1 MEKEKESTPI
11 KNILFYSDKCQYC
24 VLFIKKIHS
33 ENMLQNFKLI
43 NVHELKQIPAA
54 ITNVPTII
62 INNINVPLSGISAFE
77 WLEKSKYFY
86 QRTNNI
92 NNKVNHININ
102 QDISMCIEDTK
113 TNKPSDTYASLKDE
127 DDEKRTKIKF
137 NGASQNVSIT
147 DATDIKQTIND
158 KKINPDIQTKKLHEL
173 ILSRKNQTVQFLKNR
188 ANEAVTKL

>member
-1 MEKEKESTPI
+1 MEKESVPP

-33 ENMLQNFKLI
+33 ENMLPNFRLI
-43 NVHELKQIPAA
+43 NVHELKQIPTA

-62 INNINVPLSGISAFE
+62 VSNINVPLSGISAFE

-86 QRTNNI
+86 QKTNNI
-92 NNKVNHININ
+92 NVKVNHININ
-102 QDISMCIEDTK
+102 QDTSMCIEDTK
-113 TNKPSDTYASLKDE
+113 TNRPTDAYASLKDE

-147 DATDIKQTIND
+147 DATDIKQTIHD

-173 ILSRKNQTVQFLKNR
+173 ILSRKNQTAQFLKNR